1 VKIMTRQR
9 AVESTR
15 SLRIAAWLGWQIES
29 NWAMPFLF
37 AVYSIVKPIAGALIL
52 VLMYMVIA
60 QGGVQHPLFPQI
72 FVGNAFYIYVAMVF
86 MGVSQAVVEDREHY
100 GMLKYIYVAPL
111 NISAYLLGRGAA
123 QAIMATV
130 AVLIMLFFGI
140 IVLGIPMPPARID
153 WGMLFVAWLFGLVGL
168 AFQGVFLAGI
178 ALITARHSSYIG
190 EAVAGALYLLCGA
203 VFPIDVLPKPLQLV
217 GQALPLTYWLEALR
231 RALLG
236 QGAGE
241 MLSSLTDPML
251 LLIVVGSMVLLAVL
265 SVGFYRWAEN
275 LARGKGLIDMQ
286 TMY

>member
-1 VKIMTRQR
+1 M
-9 AVESTR
+9 
-15 SLRIAAWLGWQIES
+15 AAWLGWQIES
-29 NWAMPFLF
+29 NWATPFLF
-37 AVYSIVKPIAGALIL
+37 AIYSIAKPVAGALIL

-60 QGGVQHPLFPQI
+60 QGGLQNPLFPQI
-72 FVGNAFYIYVAMVF
+72 FVGNAFYIYVAMVL

-111 NISAYLLGRGAA
+111 NIHAYLLGRGAA

-140 IVLGIPMPPARID
+140 IALGIPIPRVSID
-153 WGMLFVAWLFGLVGL
+153 WGMLLAAWLLGLTGL
-168 AFQGVFLAGI
+168 AFQGIFLAGI
-178 ALITARHSSYIG
+178 SLITARHSFYIG

-203 VFPIDVLPKPLQLV
+203 VFPIDVLPKPLQLL

-236 QGAGE
+236 SGAGE
-241 MLSSLTDPML
+241 LLSPLTDRVL
-251 LLIVVGSMVLLAVL
+251 LLILAGSMVLLAVL
-265 SVGFYRWAEN
+265 SVAFYHWAEN
-275 LARGKGLIDMQ
+275 LAREKGLIDMQ